1 VVRIL
6 GSIIDFIQKVA
17 DLREIRARLERAL
30 EHARLA
36 RRVAQLEQEIEPRE
50 LIGESIRM
58 REVKEFV
65 AAAAR
70 EGNVTVLVV
79 GETGTGKELVARA
92 IHACGPRR
100 EGPFVAVHIA
110 GLPETMVESE
120 LFGHE
125 RGAYTGAHQT
135 VAGYLERAHGGVL
148 FLDEIDE
155 LKADIQVKLLRFL
168 EERKITRLGGSKQI
182 PIDIQLVSATKAPLG
197 ERVSEGR
204 FRADLY
210 YRLRVFEIRLPPLRE
225 RREDIPLLA
234 VHFFKTFGGPAR
246 GVTGIAQEAM
256 DLLCSYDW
264 PGNVRELR
272 NVIEAAILK
281 ATLRQHRQVEPSDL
295 PVEIHGAI
303 ACPTSRA
310 ERSLLE
316 EALARAELAE
326 VERAL
331 AQTGGKK
338 TEAWKLLGLNDR
350 FALRR
355 RVRRILQS
363 HPQLAEQFPM
373 VCAAY
378 GGLPSKERRT

>member
-1 VVRIL
+1 
-6 GSIIDFIQKVA
+6 
-17 DLREIRARLERAL
+17 
-30 EHARLA
+30 
-36 RRVAQLEQEIEPRE
+36 
-50 LIGESIRM
+50 M
-58 REVKEFV
+58 
-65 AAAAR
+65 
-70 EGNVTVLVV
+70 
-79 GETGTGKELVARA
+79 
-92 IHACGPRR
+92 
-100 EGPFVAVHIA
+100 
-110 GLPETMVESE
+110 
-120 LFGHE
+120 
-125 RGAYTGAHQT
+125 
-135 VAGYLERAHGGVL
+135 AGYLERAHGGVL

-168 EERKITRLGGSKQI
+168 EERKITRLGGGREI
-182 PIDIQLVSATKAPLG
+182 PVDIQLVSATKAPLG

-234 VHFFKTFGGPAR
+234 AHFFRKFGGPAR
-246 GVTGIAQEAM
+246 GVTAIAQEAIN
-256 DLLCSYDW
+256 LLCSYDW

-281 ATLRQHRQVEPSDL
+281 ATLRQHRQAEPSDL
-295 PVEIHGAI
+295 AVEIYRAI
-303 ACPTSRA
+303 ALPASSA

-316 EALARAELAE
+316 EALARAELAD

-355 RVRRILQS
+355 RVRRILGS
-363 HPQLAEQFPM
+363 HPQLADQLPRVRE
-373 VCAAY
+373 AY
-378 GGLPSKERRT
+378 GGPSAKERRT